1 MPQRRTAK
9 KDLRQNKK
17 RRQNNLQVIQS
28 IKGAIKKLKKAID
41 AKDTSASQKALTD
54 VYKTLDKAVNKK
66 IIHRNKAARKKSRLS
81 KLLKKTTPES
91 SS

>member
-1 MPQRRTAK
+1 MPQRKTAK
-9 KDLRQNKK
+9 KDLKQSKK
-17 RRQNNLQVIQS
+17 RRQNNLQVIRG
-28 IKGAIKKLKKAID
+28 IKSAIKKLKKAID
-41 AKDTSASQKALTD
+41 AKDTSVSQKALTD

-81 KLLKKTTPES
+81 KLTKKTTPES